1 MAWQK
6 EMRFTL
12 NRKRSGILLSFG
24 LLLATAGLTG
34 CSQNQAQGVF
44 MDSVADLAQEVDPT
58 LYLNLELLNQEGEK
72 ESWNGY
78 EIYTLD
84 YGTFETGVNGIQADV
99 NMVEVSPV
107 RAEFQHGSMYLTE
120 LCVSKYSY
128 VKKGD
133 VIAKVTSQTD
143 TLDLEELHR
152 RMLRLE
158 EAYEEYKEE
167 YEEEHQ
173 EKISNRSVYKLIRE
187 IEDVEIRQMEL
198 EHEKMVQMYETGI
211 ADCWE
216 EILAFQAAASTT
228 QILAPQSGFV
238 LDVARFSVGDE
249 IANGTILCE
258 MAPTDKLMIE
268 FGDETGHYGY
278 GMHLTLSVGEQGVG
292 GTYDVQVVSA
302 LQKTLDDGWND
313 AATKVVGDYDIAELM
328 NSRSFRI
335 SGTTNVME
343 HVLLVPV
350 SAVTSRGD
358 KNYVT
363 ILHEDN
369 TTELKQFI
377 AGGKN
382 TQYYWVYEGLDVGT
396 KIVIEN

>member
-1 MAWQK
+1 M
-6 EMRFTL
+6 
-12 NRKRSGILLSFG
+12 NSGKREVLLFFW
-24 LLLATAGLTG
+24 LLFVMVGMTG
-34 CSQNQAQGVF
+34 CSIEQTQGLF
-44 MDSVADLAQEVDPT
+44 MDSAADMAQEADPT
-58 LYLNLELLNQEGEK
+58 QYLDLDLLNQDVKK

-78 EIYTLD
+78 EIHTLE
-84 YGTFETGVNGIQADV
+84 YGTFETSVSGIQADV
-99 NMVEVSPV
+99 NMVEVSPI
-107 RAEFQHGSMYLTE
+107 RAEFQYGSMYLTE
-120 LCVSKYSY
+120 LCVSRYSY
-128 VKKGD
+128 VHKGD

-152 RMLRLE
+152 KMLRLE

-167 YEEEHQ
+167 YAEAYEE
-173 EKISNRSVYKLIRE
+173 KTSNRSVYKLIRE
-187 IEDVEIRQMEL
+187 IEGVEIRQMEL
-198 EHEKMVQMYETGI
+198 EHEKTVYDYETRI

-258 MAPTDKLMIE
+258 MAPTDKLVIE

-278 GMHLTLSVGEQGVG
+278 GMELTLSVGERGVG
-292 GTYDVQVVSA
+292 GTYDVQVASA
-302 LQKTLDDGWND
+302 LQKTLDAGWND
-313 AATKVVGDYDIAELM
+313 ATTKVVGDYDIAQLM
-328 NSRSFRI
+328 NSGSFRI
-335 SGTTNVME
+335 NGTTNVME

-358 KNYVT
+358 RDYVT
-363 ILHEDN
+363 VLHEDN

-382 TQYYWVYEGLDVGT
+382 AQYYWVYEGLDVGT